1 MFSRNK
7 KDLKEA
13 SKPKVSRESFKE
25 ALKIFKFIRPYR
37 GAFIGGMIL
46 LTLSSSLFM
55 VFPYLAGLMV
65 DIAEGKSELEYS
77 LLQIGLGLLVLL
89 LIQGAISFS
98 RVILFAIVSEN
109 GIADIRKAL
118 YQKLIS
124 FPITFFEENKSGD
137 LISRLTAD
145 VEKLYSTFSIAL
157 AEFLRQVI
165 ILVSGIIFLGILSP
179 RLSLIMLLTFPGV
192 VIIAIFFGRFIRKL
206 SKKRQEELA
215 ASNSLLSESIQTI
228 MVVKAFTSEIF
239 EVNKYNKSISNVVKV
254 ALKYARSRA
263 GFAVFIVTVMFG
275 AIFFII
281 WQGAMM
287 VQNGLMTSG
296 DLVAFVSYT
305 AIIGAAIGGLGN
317 FTPELLGAIGA
328 TERVR
333 EILATE
339 SEVDLEGLPPI
350 QVKPIEGNI
359 SLHDVYFRYPTRTDI
374 EVLGGI
380 NMEIKAGQKVALVGP
395 SGAGKS
401 TIIQLLL
408 RFYNIESG
416 DIKVDGQS
424 IYDSNIRDYRHN
436 LALVP
441 QEVILFGGTIRENIL
456 YGREDATE
464 AEIMAAAE
472 QSNSWEF
479 ISKFPEGLDT
489 IVGERGVKL
498 SGGQRQRIAIAR
510 AILKDPK
517 ILLLDEATSSLDAES
532 EKVVQDALEKLME
545 GRTSIIIAHRL
556 STIRDV
562 DQIYVLDQGK
572 IAETGTHEE
581 LFEQEEGLYR
591 SQALLGGIG

>member
-7 KDLKEA
+7 SDLKEP
-13 SKPKVSRESFKE
+13 SKPKVSKESFKE
-25 ALKIFKFIRPYR
+25 ALQIFKYIRPYR
-37 GAFIGGMIL
+37 MAFIGGMIL
-46 LTLSSSLFM
+46 LTLSSALFM

-65 DIAEGKSELEYS
+65 DIAQGKSELDYN
-77 LLQIGLGLLVLL
+77 LWQVGIGLFVM
-89 LIQGAISFS
+89 LILQGAISFS

-165 ILVSGIIFLGILSP
+165 ILISGIVFLGILSP
-179 RLSLIMLLTFPGV
+179 KLSLIMLLTFPAV
-192 VIIAIFFGRFIRKL
+192 VIFAIFFGRFIRKL
-206 SKKRQEELA
+206 SKERQGELA
-215 ASNSLLSESIQTI
+215 VSNSLLSESIQTI

-239 EVNKYNKSISNVVKV
+239 EVNKYNRSISSVVKI
-254 ALKYARSRA
+254 AMKYAKSRA
-263 GFAVFIVTVMFG
+263 AFSVFIVTIMFG
-275 AIFFII
+275 AIFFIV

-287 VQNGLMTSG
+287 LQAGELTAG
-296 DLVAFVSYT
+296 DLVSFVSYT

-333 EILATE
+333 EILNTE
-339 SEVDLEGLPPI
+339 SEVELEGLPPI
-350 QVKPIEGNI
+350 QAEPIEGHITLKNV
-359 SLHDVYFRYPTRTDI
+359 HFHYPTRQDI

-380 NMEIKAGQKVALVGP
+380 DMEIPAGKKIALVGS

-408 RFYNIESG
+408 RFYDIDSG
-416 DIKVDGQS
+416 DILVDGKS
-424 IYDSNIRDYRHN
+424 IYDTNIRDYRHN

-441 QEVILFGGTIRENIL
+441 QEVILFGGSIRENIL
-456 YGREDATE
+456 YGRGDATE
-464 AEIMAAAE
+464 AEVIAAAE
-472 QSNSWEF
+472 KSNSLEF
-479 ISKFPEGLDT
+479 IQKFPEGLDT
-489 IVGERGVKL
+489 LVGERGVKL

-581 LFEQEEGLYR
+581 LFEQAEGLYR
-591 SQALLGGIG
+591 SQALLGGIV

>member
-7 KDLKEA
+7 SDLKEP

-25 ALKIFKFIRPYR
+25 ALKIFKYIRPYR
-37 GAFIGGMIL
+37 MAFIGGMVL
-46 LTLSSSLFM
+46 LTLSSALFM
-55 VFPYLAGLMV
+55 VFPFLAGLMV
-65 DIAEGKSELEYS
+65 DIAEGKSDLEYD
-77 LLQIGLGLLVLL
+77 LVEVGIGLFIILI
-89 LIQGAISFS
+89 IQGAISFS

-165 ILVSGIIFLGILSP
+165 ILISGIVFLGILSP
-179 RLSLIMLLTFPGV
+179 KLSLIMLLTFPGV
-192 VIIAIFFGRFIRKL
+192 VIMAIFFGRFIRKL

-215 ASNSLLSESIQTI
+215 QSNSLLSESIQTI

-239 EVNKYNKSISNVVKV
+239 EVNKYNKSISKVVKV

-263 GFAVFIVTVMFG
+263 GFSVFIVTVMFG
-275 AIFFII
+275 AIFFIV
-281 WQGAMM
+281 WQGAVM
-287 VQNGLMTSG
+287 VQDGLMTSG

-333 EILATE
+333 EILSTE
-339 SEVDLEGLPPI
+339 SEVDLEGLPP
-350 QVKPIEGNI
+350 VNAEAIEGNI
-359 SLHDVYFRYPTRTDI
+359 TFRDVHFRYPTRNDI

-380 NMEIKAGQKVALVGP
+380 DMEIQAGKKVALVGP

-408 RFYNIESG
+408 RFYDIESG
-416 DIKVDGQS
+416 DILVDGKS
-424 IYDSNIRDYRHN
+424 IYDTNIRDYRHN

-441 QEVILFGGTIRENIL
+441 QEVILFGGSIRENIL
-456 YGREDATE
+456 YGRENATE
-464 AEIMAAAE
+464 EEVIAAAE
-472 QSNSWEF
+472 KSNSWEF

-489 IVGERGVKL
+489 LIGERGVKL

-562 DQIYVLDQGK
+562 DRIYVLDQGK

-581 LFEQEEGLYR
+581 LFEQEKGLYR

>member
-7 KDLKEA
+7 SDLKEP
-13 SKPKVSRESFKE
+13 SKPKVSKESFRE

-37 GAFIGGMIL
+37 AAFIGGMIL

-77 LLQIGLGLLVLL
+77 LIQVGLGLFVLL

-165 ILVSGIIFLGILSP
+165 ILISGIIFLGILSP
-179 RLSLIMLLTFPGV
+179 KLSLIMLLTFPGV
-192 VIIAIFFGRFIRKL
+192 VVIAIFFGRFIRKL
-206 SKKRQEELA
+206 SKKRQQELA
-215 ASNSLLSESIQTI
+215 DSNSFLSESIQTI

-239 EVNKYNKSISNVVKV
+239 ELRKYNKSISNVVKV

-263 GFAVFIVTVMFG
+263 AFSVFIVTVMFG

-287 VQNGLMTSG
+287 VQNGQMTSG

-333 EILATE
+333 EILSTE
-339 SEVDLEGLPPI
+339 SEVELEGLPPI
-350 QVKPIEGNI
+350 QAKPIQGDI
-359 SLHDVYFRYPTRTDI
+359 SFQDVHFRYPTRPDI

-408 RFYNIESG
+408 RFYEIESG
-416 DIKVDGQS
+416 DISVDGQS
-424 IYDSNIRDYRHN
+424 IYDTNIRDYRHN

-456 YGREDATE
+456 YGREDASE
-464 AEIMAAAE
+464 AEVMAAAE

-489 IVGERGVKL
+489 LVGERGVKL

-532 EKVVQDALEKLME
+532 EKVVQEALEKLME

-562 DQIYVLDQGK
+562 DQIYVLDQGQ

-581 LFEQEEGLYR
+581 LFQQEEGLYR

>member
-1 MFSRNK
+1 
-7 KDLKEA
+7 
-13 SKPKVSRESFKE
+13 
-25 ALKIFKFIRPYR
+25 
-37 GAFIGGMIL
+37 
-46 LTLSSSLFM
+46 
-55 VFPYLAGLMV
+55 
-65 DIAEGKSELEYS
+65 
-77 LLQIGLGLLVLL
+77 
-89 LIQGAISFS
+89 
-98 RVILFAIVSEN
+98 
-109 GIADIRKAL
+109 
-118 YQKLIS
+118 
-124 FPITFFEENKSGD
+124 
-137 LISRLTAD
+137 
-145 VEKLYSTFSIAL
+145 
-157 AEFLRQVI
+157 
-165 ILVSGIIFLGILSP
+165 
-179 RLSLIMLLTFPGV
+179 
-192 VIIAIFFGRFIRKL
+192 
-206 SKKRQEELA
+206 
-215 ASNSLLSESIQTI
+215 

-254 ALKYARSRA
+254 ALRYARSRA
-263 GFAVFIVTVMFG
+263 GFSVFIVTVMFG

-287 VQNGLMTSG
+287 VQNGQMTSG
-296 DLVAFVSYT
+296 DLVAFVGYT

-333 EILATE
+333 EILSME

-350 QVKPIEGNI
+350 NSEPIEGNI
-359 SLHDVYFRYPTRTDI
+359 TFKDVHFYYPTRQDI

-380 NMEIKAGQKVALVGP
+380 DMEIKAGQKVALVGP

-408 RFYNIESG
+408 RFYDVKSG
-416 DIKVDGQS
+416 DILVDGKS
-424 IYDSNIRDYRHN
+424 IYDPNIRDYRHN

-456 YGREDATE
+456 YGRADATE

-472 QSNSWEF
+472 KSNSWEF

-581 LFEQEEGLYR
+581 LFKQAEGLYR

>member
-215 ASNSLLSESIQTI
+215 NSNSLLSESIQTI

-263 GFAVFIVTVMFG
+263 GFSVFIVTVMFG

-333 EILATE
+333 EILNTG

-350 QVKPIEGNI
+350 QAESVEGNI
-359 SLHDVYFRYPTRTDI
+359 SFKNVHFRYPTRPDI

-380 NMEIKAGQKVALVGP
+380 DMDIKAGQKVALVGP

-408 RFYNIESG
+408 RFYDLESG
-416 DIKVDGQS
+416 DIQVDGQS

>member
-281 WQGAMM
+281 WQGALM

-333 EILATE
+333 EILGTE

-350 QVKPIEGNI
+350 QAKPIEGNI
-359 SLHDVYFRYPTRTDI
+359 SFHDVHFRYPTRTDI

-380 NMEIKAGQKVALVGP
+380 DMDIKAGQKVALVGP

-408 RFYNIESG
+408 RFYDIESG